1 MFQAMVNGSIA
12 VLTKPSVGT
21 FEEHEQNNL
30 AWALIY
36 AAIAG
41 VISALISAVTAPLRF
56 GQVRQQLEAAG
67 MAGAELEA
75 MLAAQTGG
83 GLVGSVM
90 SALLGTIISSLI
102 IWSVVYGLGRVFGG
116 TGAFGELAWNIS
128 LFTSPLAVLYMI
140 VSVIG
145 SLIPL
150 LGGIV
155 AFGLFLY
162 GLYLDYLAIQSGMN
176 LPSNKALYVILI
188 LFLIGFTLFCLVFGA
203 AFLAIIGLGAA
214 GGFAP

>member
-1 MFQAMVNGSIA
+1 MFQAMINGSVA
-12 VLTKPSVGT
+12 VLTKPSVAS
-21 FEEHEQNNL
+21 FEEHEKNNL

-41 VISALISAVTAPLRF
+41 VISSLINAVTAPLRL

-75 MLAAQTGG
+75 MLAAQSGG
-83 GLVGSVM
+83 GLVGSVI
-90 SALLGTIISSLI
+90 STLLGTIISSLI
-102 IWSVVYGLGRVFGG
+102 IWGIVYGLGRAFGG

-128 LFTSPLAVLYMI
+128 LFTSPLAVI
-140 VSVIG
+140 FVIIGVIG

-150 LGGIV
+150 LGGIL

-188 LFLIGFTLFCLVFGA
+188 LFLIGFTLFCLVFGT

-214 GGFAP
+214 RGVEP

>member
-1 MFQAMVNGSIA
+1 MLQAMFNGSIA
-12 VLTKPSVGT
+12 VLTKPSVET

-41 VISALISAVTAPLRF
+41 VIGALISAVTAPLRL
-56 GQVRQQLEAAG
+56 GQLRQQLEAAG

-90 SALLGTIISSLI
+90 SALFGTIISGLI
-102 IWSVVYGLGRVFGG
+102 LWSIAYGLGRAFGG

-128 LFTSPLAVLYMI
+128 LFTSPMAVLFI
-140 VSVIG
+140 IASVIG
-145 SLIPL
+145 SVIPL
-150 LGGIV
+150 LGGVI
-155 AFGLFLY
+155 ALTLFLY

-176 LPSNKALYVILI
+176 LPSNKALYVLLI

-203 AFLAIIGLGAA
+203 AFLAIIGLGATR
-214 GGFAP
+214 GFAP

>member
-1 MFQAMVNGSIA
+1 MFQAMINGSLA

-21 FEEHEQNNL
+21 FEQHEKNNL

-41 VISALISAVTAPLRF
+41 VICALIRAVTLPLRLS
-56 GQVRQQLEAAG
+56 QIRQQLEAIG

-75 MLAAQTGG
+75 VLATQSGG
-83 GLVGSVM
+83 GLVGSVI
-90 SALLGTIISSLI
+90 STLLSTIIGSLI
-102 IWSVVYGLGRVFGG
+102 LWGIVYGLGRAFGG
-116 TGAFGELAWNIS
+116 TGAFGELAWNVS
-128 LFTSPLAVLYMI
+128 LFTSPLAVIFMI

-145 SLIPL
+145 GLIPL
-150 LGGIV
+150 LGGIL

-188 LFLIGFTLFCLVFGA
+188 LFLIGLILFCLVFGA
-203 AFLAIIGLGAA
+203 ALLAIIGLGAA
-214 GGFAP
+214 RGLAP